1 MQYGEAGVSYVY
13 EFCPYP
19 APNVDVSQLSVVL
32 TNRKKSSTEGL
43 GRPQVDKGL
52 GRPVKGNNHV
62 VEDQPPDH
70 FDNRRE
76 QLEFSGSQVEQCA
89 VKGCYSYEKFIR
101 ECVVAA
107 GSRPPLPTGS
117 DQAVRVQPRI
127 NVVEVDLN
135 EMGRGGSS
143 RVRDRVREPQMRQ
156 R

>member
-62 VEDQPPDH
+62 VEDQPRTTSIEAG
-70 FDNRRE
+70 NGW
-76 QLEFSGSQVEQCA
+76 GSEVC
-89 VKGCYSYEKFIR
+89 
-101 ECVVAA
+101 
-107 GSRPPLPTGS
+107 SR
-117 DQAVRVQPRI
+117 
-127 NVVEVDLN
+127 
-135 EMGRGGSS
+135 RGGQGGS
-143 RVRDRVREPQMRQ
+143 
-156 R
+156 